1 MNSIKRAPW
10 QADVLLLLVTVL
22 AASGWIFSKEALAG
36 MPPLLF
42 IGTRFLLAGLI
53 LLGFAWPTLT
63 RMPAR
68 RVRRG
73 LLVGVLFSAAIAFW
87 VLGLNYS
94 DHLGESAFINSLG
107 ILLVPVVARML
118 FGDRP
123 PRSTWVAL
131 PVALLGFAL
140 LSLNAGFNVEASQLL
155 MVCAALCF
163 ALLINVNA
171 RVVRN
176 VPALPLTTLQ
186 LISVGVVLT
195 GLSLVVEHQPLA
207 LSPSILG
214 WFMTS
219 VLLASSLRFFL
230 QIKAQSMTTPSHA
243 AVILMLEAVWTAL
256 FAAWWFGETMTAL
269 QLLGCSLIF
278 MALLINRWYWVRK
291 VLLRWLPGGNPSR

>member
-1 MNSIKRAPW
+1 DA
-10 QADVLLLLVTVL
+10 LLLLVTAL
-22 AASGWIFSKEALAG
+22 AAGGWIFSKEALAG

-63 RMPAR
+63 RMPLR

-107 ILLVPVVARML
+107 ILLVPVVARLL

-163 ALLINVNA
+163 ALLINVNT

-214 WFMTS
+214 WFMVS

>member
-1 MNSIKRAPW
+1 MNSVKQAPW
-10 QADVLLLLVTVL
+10 QADALLLLVTAL
-22 AASGWIFSKEALAG
+22 AAGGWIFSKEALAG

-63 RMPAR
+63 RMPLR

-163 ALLINVNA
+163 ALLINVNT

-214 WFMTS
+214 WFMVS